1 MMDLNQDSIRPYTER
16 DYGLGQH
23 QDISKIHS
31 SFLKSISII
40 FTVVI
45 VVFIILSVLAY
56 LVVVHLQST
65 HGDHYFDVEPF
76 ESMHPLFADNNI
88 LYTVRSEP
96 RKQTPTVAKDLDKYE
111 FGTPVTR
118 LVRMADFQTDEPN
131 SK

>member
-1 MMDLNQDSIRPYTER
+1 M
-16 DYGLGQH
+16 
-23 QDISKIHS
+23 
-31 SFLKSISII
+31 
-40 FTVVI
+40 VI
-45 VVFIILSVLAY
+45 VVFIILSVLTY

-111 FGTPVTR
+111 FRTPVAR
-118 LVRMADFQTDEPN
+118 LVRMADFQTEEPD
-131 SK
+131 SKEMQRGILKTAITRSSMLMDLVHNVNFNG